1 MTGRRILD
9 QSTDNSAASARAP
22 AGRRRQLSSAGHALA
37 HFAVIVRP
45 PYRFVLRLLGIP
57 IVAVV
62 GVFIYSGIRDRLVL
76 PECDSDRAK
85 KSLAEVL
92 QQFKYEP
99 TTYAPIKTVSTTKDQ
114 VVCSAVLAAARRLER
129 RRRLHVLLGRR
140 QGEYEIFGGTQGN
153 RRTRRLRRR
162 LR

>member
-1 MTGRRILD
+1 MTDDNPPPLRARRWTPPPSID
-9 QSTDNSAASARAP
+9 
-22 AGRRRQLSSAGHALA
+22 RRSSP
-37 HFAVIVRP
+37 RK

-57 IVAVV
+57 ILAVA

-114 VVCSAVLAAARRLER
+114 VVCNAVLPLPDGGDVAADFTFYWEGDKANMKYSVARKATDDSS
-129 RRRLHVLLGRR
+129 
-140 QGEYEIFGGTQGN
+140 ITPP
-153 RRTRRLRRR
+153 LR
-162 LR
+162 